1 MYTYFEAVE
10 EYAGYVIELT
20 VEHQNDVITITAPG
34 IGNYVLKRHDS
45 IRQIWLS
52 SPISGSTGFE
62 WFEYGGSGEK
72 QDVYD
77 ENGEQQDGYGD
88 VVMGQWLQL
97 SDGTNLSE
105 VLNGDL
111 RMEMEMNWFY

>member
-1 MYTYFEAVE
+1 M
-10 EYAGYVIELT
+10 
-20 VEHQNDVITITAPG
+20 ITITAPG

-52 SPISGSTGFE
+52 SPISGSAGFE
-62 WFEYGGSGEK
+62 WVEYG
-72 QDVYD
+72 
-77 ENGEQQDGYGD
+77 ENGEEQDGNNN

-105 VLNGDL
+105 ILNREL